1 MGRRTERP
9 VRLGSD
15 AARRPGSAV
24 ARQVAVVV
32 VLAAA
37 AFAFLAAYATRHG
50 FFDLKVYY
58 GATNYWAHGHGEI
71 YDYLKPLSKYGY
83 TYPPFAALT
92 MLPMAVL
99 PWAATIVIS
108 VAATV
113 AVTLLIIKWFMR
125 PVIDRYRW
133 TPWFTV
139 AVVAVFAAVFEPL
152 RETVNFGQVNMLL
165 VFLVVADL
173 IVLVYDRS
181 PASPGSPAR
190 GWGGVGIGL
199 ATAIKLT
206 PGVFILYL
214 LLARK
219 FRAAAVS
226 IATAGGAT
234 IVAALVAPHASRIFW
249 TDAVFDTD
257 RVGSLSYISN
267 QSLEGF
273 TARLDPAHPNT
284 VVWGVL
290 VLAAL
295 AAWGWQLRRALRLGD
310 DLAGLALTGV
320 LGCLISP
327 VTWVHHL
334 VWLLPAMLLLA
345 SRALLAAGRRRIL
358 LLIFTLALYVLL
370 SSKLVWPYDNHFTG
384 WGMLFSNAY
393 VLASVVL
400 LGCLPLS
407 GGERPAASGGPA
419 AVRERAEP
427 DVAEP
432 QRAGSVRAVA
442 ATDLG
447 KVDETAVGVP
457 HRVRGRRA
465 VGMEAETR
473 VEPAGGEVRLQHP

>member
-1 MGRRTERP
+1 MGRK
-9 VRLGSD
+9 
-15 AARRPGSAV
+15 V
-24 ARQVAVVV
+24 AIVVG
-32 VLAAA
+32 LAAV
-37 AFAFLAAYATRHG
+37 AFAFLAVFATRHG

-99 PWAATIVIS
+99 PWVATIVIS

-113 AVTLLIIKWFMR
+113 VVTLVIIKWFMR

-152 RETVNFGQVNMLL
+152 RETVNFGQVNMIL

-173 IVLVYDRS
+173 IVLVYDR
-181 PASPGSPAR
+181 PAASPGSPSRA
-190 GWGGVGIGL
+190 WGGVGIGL

-226 IATAGGAT
+226 IATTAAAT
-234 IVAALVAPHASRIFW
+234 IAAGLVAPHASRIFW

-257 RVGSLSYISN
+257 RVGSLAYISN
-267 QSLEGF
+267 QSLKGF
-273 TARLDPAHPNT
+273 TARLNPAHPNS
-284 VVWGVL
+284 VVWAVL

-295 AAWGWQLRRALRLGD
+295 AVWGWQLRRTLRLGD
-310 DLAGLALTGV
+310 DLAGLALTGAM
-320 LGCLISP
+320 GCLVSP

-345 SRALLAAGRRRIL
+345 GRALLATGRRRIRL
-358 LLIFTLALYVLL
+358 SIFTLALYVLL

-393 VLASVVL
+393 VLATVVL
-400 LGCLPLS
+400 LVCLPLS
-407 GGERPAASGGPA
+407 ETTRPAVADATLA
-419 AVRERAEP
+419 AEGRAES
-427 DVAEP
+427 DVPEP
-432 QRAGSVRAVA
+432 ERAGSARTVGV
-442 ATDLG
+442 TDLG
-447 KVDETAVGVP
+447 KLDDAAADAP
-457 HRVRGRRA
+457 HRVGGGRT
-465 VGMEAETR
+465 VGAETQTR
-473 VEPAGGEVRLQHP
+473 VEPAGGGVRLQYP

>member
-1 MGRRTERP
+1 
-9 VRLGSD
+9 
-15 AARRPGSAV
+15 
-24 ARQVAVVV
+24 
-32 VLAAA
+32 
-37 AFAFLAAYATRHG
+37 
-50 FFDLKVYY
+50 
-58 GATNYWAHGHGEI
+58 
-71 YDYLKPLSKYGY
+71 
-83 TYPPFAALT
+83 
-92 MLPMAVL
+92 
-99 PWAATIVIS
+99 
-108 VAATV
+108 
-113 AVTLLIIKWFMR
+113 LIIKWFMR

-152 RETVNFGQVNMLL
+152 RETVTFGQVNMLL

-173 IVLVYDRS
+173 IVLVYGRS
-181 PASPGSPAR
+181 PASPSSAAR

-234 IVAALVAPHASRIFW
+234 IAAALVAPHASRIFW

-273 TARLDPAHPNT
+273 TARLNPAHPNT

-295 AAWGWQLRRALRLGD
+295 AAWAWQLRRALRLGD

-334 VWLLPAMLLLA
+334 VWLLPA
-345 SRALLAAGRRRIL
+345 LLAAGRRRIR

-407 GGERPAASGGPA
+407 GARPAASGGPA
-419 AVRERAEP
+419 AVRKRVEP

-432 QRAGSVRAVA
+432 QRAGSARAVA
-442 ATDLG
+442 APDLG
-447 KVDETAVGVP
+447 KVDEAAAGVP

-465 VGMEAETR
+465 VGMEADTR